1 MASILRVNTL
11 TDASSN
17 NSVSLETVSNGSAK
31 AWAKLND
38 AGTAQDSFNISS
50 TTETSTALYTI
61 TINNDMN
68 NANYSLTLGTHY
80 AELIAINSVATGS
93 YALRTFERADSLT
106 ANDEITHSTV
116 HGDLA

>member
-68 NANYSLTLGTHY
+68 NANCT
-80 AELIAINSVATGS
+80 
-93 YALRTFERADSLT
+93 ERYKCIKSW
-106 ANDEITHSTV
+106 
-116 HGDLA
+116 GY